1 MKVTVIGSSQCPN
14 TLKALEA
21 LDGAKV
27 AYEFKD
33 ISKDLTV
40 LKSFLQERDSSP
52 MFDLAK
58 QEKRIG
64 IPFFNME
71 DGVKTHSLN
80 QVLEAV

>member
-1 MKVTVIGSSQCPN
+1 MKVTVIGSGQCPN

-21 LDGAKV
+21 LGVAKV
-27 AYEFKD
+27 DYEFKD

-40 LKSFLQERDSSP
+40 LKSFLQERDSLT

-64 IPFFNME
+64 IPFFILE

-80 QVLEAV
+80 QVLEGV